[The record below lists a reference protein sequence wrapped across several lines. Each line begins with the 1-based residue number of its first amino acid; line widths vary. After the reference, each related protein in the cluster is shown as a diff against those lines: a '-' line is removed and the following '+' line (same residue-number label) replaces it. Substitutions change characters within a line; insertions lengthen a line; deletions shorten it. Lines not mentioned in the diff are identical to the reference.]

1 MNPKWDNY
9 FISVAKLTAQLS
21 YCERLKVGAV
31 AVRDKRIIATGFN
44 GTLPGMDNCCEIE
57 IFDEEINQNRLK
69 TKDET
74 EHAERNLIAY
84 AARNGIALRDSSL
97 YITHAPCIECAK
109 SVINAGF
116 NSVYWSDKYRNT
128 DGLEFLKRFNI
139 DVIHLWI

>member
-31 AVRDKRIIATGFN
+31 AVKDKRVIATGFN

-57 IFDEEINQNRLK
+57 IFDEEINQYRLK

-84 AARNGIALRDSSL
+84 AARNGIALKDSSL

-116 NSVYWSDKYRNT
+116 VSVYWSEAYRNT

-139 DVIHLWI
+139 DVIRL